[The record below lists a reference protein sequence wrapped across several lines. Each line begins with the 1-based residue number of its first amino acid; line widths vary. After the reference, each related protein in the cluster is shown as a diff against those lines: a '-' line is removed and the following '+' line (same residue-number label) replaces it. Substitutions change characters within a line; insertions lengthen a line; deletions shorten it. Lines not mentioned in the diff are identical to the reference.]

1 MLAFFRRFMSTTT
14 VTAQP
19 VLPWFRNVPLAPADP
34 ILGVTEAFKK
44 DTNPNKINLGVGAYR
59 DDQGKP
65 FVLRAVREAEQ
76 QIIDAKMDKEY
87 STITGVPE
95 FAPLAAKL
103 AFGDNS
109 EVIRDGR
116 VFTTQSISGTGAL
129 RIGGQ
134 FVEKFIPS
142 KTLFYPTPTW
152 ANHLPVFRN
161 SGLSIQPY
169 RYYNQETLGFDVE
182 GALEDISKMPE
193 GSVILLHACAHNPTG
208 VDPTKEQWKKLS
220 QVLKE
225 RKILPFFDMA
235 YQGFASGDVDD
246 DAFALRHFIEQ
257 GHNVLVAQSFA
268 KNMGLYGE
276 RVGAFSI
283 VCDSAEEAI
292 RVGSQMR
299 IIIRPMISMPPLHGA
314 RIASRILSN
323 PELKKSWLE
332 DVKLMADRIKSM
344 RTALKDGLK
353 AEGSTLNWDHITNQ
367 IGMFCFTGI
376 NEKQVQKL
384 IKEHSVYLTNDG
396 RISISGINTGNVA
409 YLAKALHDVTK

>member
-1 MLAFFRRFMSTTT
+1 MLSFFRRFMSSSQ
-14 VTAQP
+14 TACASP
-19 VLPWFRNVPLAPADP
+19 LKWFKNVPAAPADP

-44 DTNPNKINLGVGAYR
+44 DANPNKINLGVGAYR

-65 FVLRAVREAEQ
+65 FVLRAVAEAER
-76 QIIDAKMDKEY
+76 QIVDAKMDKEY

-95 FAPLAAKL
+95 FSPLAAKL
-103 AFGDNS
+103 AFGESS
-109 EVIRDGR
+109 EVIKEGR

-142 KTLFYPTPTW
+142 KTLYYPTPTW

-161 SGLSIQPY
+161 SGLTIHPY
-169 RYYNQETLGFDVE
+169 RYYDQSTLGFDVK
-182 GALEDISKMPE
+182 GALEDIANMPE

-208 VDPTKEQWKKLS
+208 VDPTKDQWKEMSRIIKDRKL
-220 QVLKE
+220 
-225 RKILPFFDMA
+225 LPFFDMA
-235 YQGFASGDVDD
+235 YQGFASGDVDN
-246 DAFALRHFIEQ
+246 DAFALRYFVEQ

-283 VCDSAEEAI
+283 VCDSTEEVS
-292 RVGSQMR
+292 RVGSQMK

-314 RIASRILSN
+314 RIASRILSD
-323 PELKKSWLE
+323 PVLKQSWLE
-332 DVKLMADRIKSM
+332 DVKMMADRIITM
-344 RTALKDGLK
+344 RQALKENLQR
-353 AEGSTLNWDHITNQ
+353 EGSTRNWEHITNQ

-376 NEKQVQKL
+376 TQQQVQKL
-384 IKEHSVYLTNDG
+384 INDHSVYLTNDG

>member
-1 MLAFFRRFMSTTT
+1 MLSFFRRFMSSS
-14 VTAQP
+14 QP
-19 VLPWFRNVPLAPADP
+19 GPLKWFKNVPAAPADP

-44 DTNPNKINLGVGAYR
+44 DPNPNKINLGVGAYR

-65 FVLRAVREAEQ
+65 FVLRAVAEAER
-76 QIIDAKMDKEY
+76 QIVDAKMDKEY

-103 AFGDNS
+103 AFGETS
-109 EVIRDGR
+109 EVIKEGR

-142 KTLFYPTPTW
+142 KTLYYPTPTW

-161 SGLSIQPY
+161 SGLTIHPY
-169 RYYNQETLGFDVE
+169 RYYDQSTLGFDVK
-182 GALEDISKMPE
+182 GALEDIANMPE

-208 VDPTKEQWKKLS
+208 VDPTKDQWKEMSRIIKDRKL
-220 QVLKE
+220 
-225 RKILPFFDMA
+225 LPFFDMA
-235 YQGFASGDVDD
+235 YQGFASGDVDN
-246 DAFALRHFIEQ
+246 DAFALRYFVEQ

-283 VCDSAEEAI
+283 VCDSAEEVS
-292 RVGSQMR
+292 RVGSQMK

-314 RIASRILSN
+314 RIASRILSD
-323 PELKKSWLE
+323 PVLKQSWLE
-332 DVKLMADRIKSM
+332 DVKLMADRIITM
-344 RTALKDGLK
+344 RAALKENLQR
-353 AEGSTLNWDHITNQ
+353 EGSTRNWEHITNQ

-376 NEKQVQKL
+376 TQQQVQKL
-384 IKEHSVYLTNDG
+384 IQDHSVYLTNDG

>member
-1 MLAFFRRFMSTTT
+1 MLSLFRRLMSSQ
-14 VTAQP
+14 AQP
-19 VLPWFRNVPLAPADP
+19 TLPWFKNVPSAPPDP

-44 DTNPNKINLGVGAYR
+44 DSNPKKINLGVGAYR
-59 DDQGKP
+59 DDEGKP
-65 FVLRAVREAEQ
+65 FVLRSVREAEQ
-76 QIIDAKMDKEY
+76 QIVDAKLDKEY

-95 FAPLAAKL
+95 FSPLAAEL
-103 AFGDNS
+103 AFGS
-109 EVIRDGR
+109 ESKALREGR
-116 VFTTQSISGTGAL
+116 IFTTQSISGTGAL

-161 SGLSIQPY
+161 SGLNIQPY
-169 RYYNQETLGFDVE
+169 RYYDKTTLGFDVQ

-208 VDPTKEQWKKLS
+208 VDPSKDQWKQLS
-220 QVLKE
+220 SVLKE

-246 DAFALRHFIEQ
+246 DAFALRYFVEQ

-283 VCDSAEEAI
+283 VCDSSEEAS
-292 RVGSQMR
+292 RVGSQMK

-314 RIASRILSN
+314 RIASRILSD
-323 PELKKSWLE
+323 PKLKQSWLE
-332 DVKLMADRIKSM
+332 DVKMMADRIITM
-344 RTALKDGLK
+344 RAALKEGLK
-353 AEGSTLNWDHITNQ
+353 AEGSTRDWEHITNQ
-367 IGMFCFTGI
+367 IGMFCYTGI
-376 NEKQVQKL
+376 NEEQVQKL

-396 RISISGINTGNVA
+396 RISISGINTGNVG
-409 YLAKALHDVTK
+409 YLAKALHEVTK